1 MKAIVLAGGKGSRL
15 KPYTALIP
23 KPLMPIGDQTI
34 VEILLRQLAFYGVT
48 DVTLCTGHQ
57 AGLIEAVL
65 GEGNRYGVKLSYRR
79 EEQPLGTI
87 GPLRAIAH
95 ELPERFLVM
104 NGDILCDLDFA
115 ELARKSAEANA
126 PLTVCVFERATKI
139 DLGVLELDPEGSVT
153 GFREKP
159 TYSFW
164 VSMGIYAMSRETLL
178 RFVPEGEPFGFDQ
191 LMHALLAAREPIQ
204 THPFRGQWLDI
215 GRSDDFAEAQEE
227 FEQNRLRYLPETK
240 A

>member
-23 KPLMPIGDQTI
+23 KPLMPIGEQTI
-34 VEILLRQLAFYGVT
+34 VEILLRQLALYGVN

-65 GEGNRYGVKLSYRR
+65 GEGSRYGVKLSYRR

-115 ELARKSAEANA
+115 ELAKRSAEANA

-178 RFVPEGEPFGFDQ
+178 RFVPEGVPFGFDQ
-191 LMHALLAAREPIQ
+191 LMHALLAARVPIQ
-204 THPFRGQWLDI
+204 THPFRGHWLDI
-215 GRSDDFAEAQEE
+215 GRSDDFAEAQDE
-227 FEQNRLRYLPETK
+227 FERNRPRYLPEPK